1 MTETTGR
8 TMNSIAKIL
17 HGHQDQMKSG
27 KRVEAQDR
35 MESGMRRF
43 RSGAASRLRKGRIVL
58 AAFCV
63 AGAAFISSS
72 VSADPPAAVQS
83 PTANVKPGIIS
94 LFKQSTAVYSGMKS
108 YQHIAE
114 YLIKGKTSQGPM
126 NETAT
131 YTLALERPNR
141 FCYKSDEV
149 DSDAAVS
156 NGKTFVNF
164 KGRAHQY
171 TRTTAPTGYKGINI
185 VDDVSFTFANYLI
198 ALMLQGD
205 VYADK
210 VILTGLEKGSVQLGF
225 VEDGKKYDLLTAPLA
240 PDEAPVR
247 FYFDPQTHLLLK
259 AIFDVASLGVK
270 VTEII
275 ENVKINKP
283 IAASLFE
290 YVPPKNAH
298 QIARLDM
305 PYRYKLPQQ
314 SAFKV
319 ASITSLSR

>member
-1 MTETTGR
+1 MTEISVPTTKS
-8 TMNSIAKIL
+8 TETCFCA
-17 HGHQDQMKSG
+17 HQDETKRSKLAHPQERTTSRRRRFLAG
-27 KRVEAQDR
+27 KR
-35 MESGMRRF
+35 SG
-43 RSGAASRLRKGRIVL
+43 RLTRIAL
-58 AAFCV
+58 AAFYI
-63 AGAAFISSS
+63 ALAACSSNT
-72 VSADPPAAVQS
+72 VSADPPVAVDPPVAAQS
-83 PTANVKPGIIS
+83 VTANVKPGIVS
-94 LFKQSTAVYSGMKS
+94 LFRQSTAVYSGMKS

-126 NETAT
+126 NQTAT

-156 NGKTFVNF
+156 NGKTFINY
-164 KGRAHQY
+164 KGQAHQF
-171 TRTTAPTGYKGINI
+171 TRTTAPAGYNGINI
-185 VDDVSFTFANYLI
+185 VDDVSFTFGNYLI

-210 VILTGLEKGSVQLGF
+210 VILTGLEKGSVQPGF
-225 VEDGKKYDLLTAPLA
+225 VEGGKKYDLLTAPLA

-259 AIFDVASLGVK
+259 AIFDLASLGVK

-283 IAASLFE
+283 IEASLFE

-298 QIARLDM
+298 QIARTNEQIESSSS
-305 PYRYKLPQQ
+305 PR
-314 SAFKV
+314 SAF
-319 ASITSLSR
+319 